1 MYNLNIVID
10 RICSQCKQKGISVNQ
25 MLIASNA
32 GKSLVDNM
40 KKGRNPSI
48 DRIFLVAKYLNT
60 TSDYLLGL
68 TDTPQ
73 QEKQTL
79 PTPKQTVL
87 KEQRQE
93 LLNNYDMMNQKGQ
106 QALLSY
112 SDYLAKQSENL
123 KASDQNNK
131 IVS

>member
-1 MYNLNIVID
+1 MYDLNIVID

-68 TDTPQ
+68 TDTPH
-73 QEKQTL
+73 QENQTL
-79 PTPKQTVL
+79 SEPKQTVS
-87 KEQRQE
+87 KHQRQE